1 MKGNHAES
9 GVFLL
14 VFRGYTWHGSGHENV
29 KHYSKTYVEKLPYHR
44 LAKHKPKK
52 KANTFIHVAG
62 LGIGMAASILIL
74 IWVQFEWSVDRFHKK
89 TPIGCMPSGEMR
101 KCKENDLPG
110 TIHLPP
116 TPLP

>member
-1 MKGNHAES
+1 MWKNYLTIAWRNIS
-9 GVFLL
+9 
-14 VFRGYTWHGSGHENV
+14 R
-29 KHYSKTYVEKLPYHR
+29 
-44 LAKHKPKK
+44 KK
-52 KANTFIHVAG
+52 SYTFIHVAG

-74 IWVQFEWSVDRFHKK
+74 IWVQFEWSVDRFHKN
-89 TPIGCMPSGEMR
+89 SDRLYAVWRNAEMR